1 MQCHSTIRKRRS
13 CESAMFLNMQTLM
26 NENRLMWLVIRHCW
40 NWPASNLIL
49 AVVPTFLGQSD
60 LDRISSTLLAWIW
73 PTSASK
79 HRWKLDICSWC
90 LGCWRSH
97 SQGIPAVTLW
107 WPIFFHSALRHL
119 VSFVEYDISR
129 LKKDNYSPAI
139 QTMGESKTRFFFSDT
154 PPWLCLTHLGH
165 PGSNN
170 FMVPP
175 PIFLG
180 LLILYIYI
188 ISVYVFYIISIYNMS
203 CIKDDLRNPL
213 LT

>member
-49 AVVPTFLGQSD
+49 AVVPYISWPIRFGSD
-60 LDRISSTLLAWIW
+60 ILDVTGLDMTNICIE
-73 PTSASK
+73 TSL
-79 HRWKLDICSWC
+79 KLDICSWC

-139 QTMGESKTRFFFSDT
+139 QTMGESKTCFFSDT
-154 PPWLCLTHLGH
+154 PLDYAWLIWGIPEVIISWYPLL
-165 PGSNN
+165 
-170 FMVPP
+170 F
-175 PIFLG
+175 FLG
-180 LLILYIYI
+180 CWY
-188 ISVYVFYIISIYNMS
+188 SISI
-203 CIKDDLRNPL
+203 
-213 LT
+213 